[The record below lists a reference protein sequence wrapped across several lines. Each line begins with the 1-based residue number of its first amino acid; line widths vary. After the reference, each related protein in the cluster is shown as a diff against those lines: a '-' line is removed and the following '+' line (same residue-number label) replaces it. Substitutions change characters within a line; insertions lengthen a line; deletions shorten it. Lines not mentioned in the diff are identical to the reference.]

1 MLQSQSD
8 QLYSQM
14 NLRDHMFL
22 NEPKLLQNYYLMIND
37 SKGKKK
43 KPRTKTFQRM
53 NLRDNND

>member
-14 NLRDHMFL
+14 TLRDHMFL

-43 KPRTKTFQRM
+43 KAKDK
-53 NLRDNND
+53 NLSENEP

>member
-1 MLQSQSD
+1 MQQSQSD

-43 KPRTKTFQRM
+43 SQGQKPFRE
-53 NLRDNND
+53 